1 MTYLPVNARSECV
14 APSTRPFGGV
24 VDSIRMFHAA
34 CAASQRPALRPT
46 RGSGDGAVADTM
58 GATGGG
64 MTAGAGG
71 GGGGGVPRP
80 PAGPMPPA
88 GAAADGSLGGVAAAA
103 GVAAPAGGGGVTAG
117 GGVAA
122 GGGVTAGGG
131 VVAAGGVG
139 CGAAAGGVLGATAGG
154 AVFEEPAHAAT
165 PNALPASRNA
175 SNNAT
180 IHLMG
185 VLPPASCSFDRSRW
199 IGRRRRR
206 TRSGRPS
213 RPAPRRTP

>member
-24 VDSIRMFHAA
+24 VDNIRMFHAA
-34 CAASQRPALRPT
+34 WAASQRPAFRPT
-46 RGSGDGAVADTM
+46 RGSGDGAVADTR

-64 MTAGAGG
+64 MTAGTGG

-80 PAGPMPPA
+80 PPGPMPPA
-88 GAAADGSLGGVAAAA
+88 GAAADGSLGGAAAAA
-103 GVAAPAGGGGVTAG
+103 GVEAPADGGGVVAC

-122 GGGVTAGGG
+122 GGGV
-131 VVAAGGVG
+131 VAGGVG

-154 AVFEEPAHAAT
+154 AVLDEPAHAAT

>member
-34 CAASQRPALRPT
+34 WAASQRPALRPT
-46 RGSGDGAVADTM
+46 RGSGTGAVADTM

-80 PAGPMPPA
+80 PAGAAIPPA
-88 GAAADGSLGGVAAAA
+88 GAAADGSLGGVAAAG
-103 GVAAPAGGGGVTAG
+103 GVDAPAGGGGV
-117 GGVAA
+117 AA
-122 GGGVTAGGG
+122 CGGVTAGGG
-131 VVAAGGVG
+131 GVAAGGVG
-139 CGAAAGGVLGATAGG
+139 CGVAAGGVLGATAGG
-154 AVFEEPAHAAT
+154 AVFDEPAHAAT
-165 PNALPASRNA
+165 PNALPASTNA

-180 IHLMG
+180 IHLMA
-185 VLPPASCSFDRSRW
+185 VLPPASCSFDRFRW
-199 IGRRRRR
+199 TGRRRRR

>member
-14 APSTRPFGGV
+14 EPSTRPFGGV

-34 CAASQRPALRPT
+34 WAASQRPALRPT
-46 RGSGDGAVADTM
+46 RGSGTGAVADTI

-80 PAGPMPPA
+80 PPGAMPPA

-103 GVAAPAGGGGVTAG
+103 GVG
-117 GGVAA
+117 
-122 GGGVTAGGG
+122 
-131 VVAAGGVG
+131 VAAGGVG
-139 CGAAAGGVLGATAGG
+139 CGAAAGGVLGVTAGG
-154 AVFEEPAHAAT
+154 AVFDEPAHAAT
-165 PNALPASRNA
+165 PNALPASTNA
-175 SNNAT
+175 SNDAT

-185 VLPPASCSFDRSRW
+185 GLPPASCSFDRSRW
-199 IGRRRRR
+199 TGRHRRR

-213 RPAPRRTP
+213 RPAPHRTP

>member
-14 APSTRPFGGV
+14 EPSTRPFGGV

-34 CAASQRPALRPT
+34 WAASQRPALRPT
-46 RGSGDGAVADTM
+46 RGSGTGAVADTI

-80 PAGPMPPA
+80 PPGAMPPA

-103 GVAAPAGGGGVTAG
+103 GVGAAAGGAVVAGAGVTAG
-117 GGVAA
+117 GG
-122 GGGVTAGGG
+122 
-131 VVAAGGVG
+131 VAAGGVG
-139 CGAAAGGVLGATAGG
+139 CGAAAGGVLGVTAGG
-154 AVFEEPAHAAT
+154 AVFDEPAHAAT
-165 PNALPASRNA
+165 PNALPASTNA
-175 SNNAT
+175 SNIAT
-180 IHLMG
+180 IHLMAG
-185 VLPPASCSFDRSRW
+185 LPPASCSFDRSRW
-199 IGRRRRR
+199 TGRHRRR